1 MECIAKMK
9 VEEFQNAPKINK
21 KRIENEMKHLTEKN
35 NKKIIKNE
43 AKMNQK

>member
-21 KRIENEMKHLTEKN
+21 KRIENEMKHLTEKTT
-35 NKKIIKNE
+35 KKSS
-43 AKMNQK
+43 KMKPK